1 MNFYDQK
8 EQELDSLYELRDSLE
23 FQLSGNTDKAAR
35 KSLRNSWET
44 VCDRIM
50 NCHDEIINWL
60 TKEIAKQKKD

>member
-23 FQLSGNTDKAAR
+23 FQLSGNSDKAAR

-44 VCDRIM
+44 VVEKIDK
-50 NCHDEIINWL
+50 CHDEIINWL
-60 TKEIAKQKKD
+60 TGEIKKGK